1 MRMLL
6 VASVLGLSLC
16 LIGSGTLQA
25 ADRSGEESAV
35 SQDTL
40 AAMGMAGMS
49 TVSDEQGHQ
58 IRGTGCAKGCG
69 VRIFM
74 LNLAILRTPRP
85 IFVDQIILV
94 GGRTPQTAF
103 AISRNTVFRW

>member
-25 ADRSGEESAV
+25 ADRSGHESAV

-40 AAMGMAGMS
+40 AAMGMADMT
-49 TVSDEQGHQ
+49 TVDDATGHQ
-58 IRGTGCAKGCG
+58 IRGTGCGLD
-69 VRIFM
+69 VWMF
-74 LNLAILRTPRP
+74 NLAILRTPRP
-85 IFVDQIILV
+85 IYVNQLILV

-103 AISRNTVFRW
+103 AISQNIVYRW